1 MMNVDEQLRIIKKG
15 TVEIISEDELIDK
28 LKLGKPLRIK
38 AGFDP
43 TAPDLHLG
51 HTVLLQKLRDFQRLG
66 HEVFFLIGDFT
77 ALIGDPSGRMEARKK
92 MTQEEVLINAK
103 TYERQVF
110 KILDR
115 EKTKIVF
122 NSEWLS
128 KLSFQD
134 VLELTSRYTVAR
146 MLERDD
152 FEKRYKSG
160 KPISIMEFLYP
171 LIQGYDSVEL
181 RADVEIGGTDQK
193 FNLLVGRELQKEY
206 GQKPQ
211 VVITMPLLV
220 GLDGKMKMSKSYN
233 NYIALEDEPNEMF
246 GKIMSIPDE
255 LMYDYFVLLT
265 DRTNEEVEKM
275 KEEVEKYN
283 RNPRD
288 IKLLLAY
295 EITKRFW
302 GEELAKKAQD
312 EFLRVFSKHEIPE
325 DIEVFRFDL
334 SNVRIID
341 ALVSS
346 KLVSSKKEAK
356 RLIMQNAVSING
368 KKVND
373 IDYVISFPGEYIVKV
388 GKKRFMKFI

>member
-295 EITKRFW
+295 EITRRFW

-373 IDYVISFPGEYIVKV
+373 IDYIISFPGEYIVKV
-388 GKKRFMKFI
+388 GKKRFMKFV

>member
-295 EITKRFW
+295 EITRRFW

>member
-1 MMNVDEQLRIIKKG
+1 MGRQ
-15 TVEIISEDELIDK
+15 
-28 LKLGKPLRIK
+28 
-38 AGFDP
+38 
-43 TAPDLHLG
+43 
-51 HTVLLQKLRDFQRLG
+51 LQKSYGL
-66 HEVFFLIGDFT
+66 
-77 ALIGDPSGRMEARKK
+77 KK
-92 MTQEEVLINAK
+92 QQAVLMMP
-103 TYERQVF
+103 
-110 KILDR
+110 IL
-115 EKTKIVF
+115 E
-122 NSEWLS
+122 
-128 KLSFQD
+128 
-134 VLELTSRYTVAR
+134 
-146 MLERDD
+146 
-152 FEKRYKSG
+152 
-160 KPISIMEFLYP
+160 
-171 LIQGYDSVEL
+171 
-181 RADVEIGGTDQK
+181 
-193 FNLLVGRELQKEY
+193 
-206 GQKPQ
+206 
-211 VVITMPLLV
+211 
-220 GLDGKMKMSKSYN
+220 GLDGVQKMSKSLN
-233 NYIALEDEPNEMF
+233 NYIGVTDAPNDMF

-265 DRTNEEVEKM
+265 DRTNEEVKKM
-275 KEEVEKYN
+275 KEDVEKYN
-283 RNPRD
+283 KNPRD

-373 IDYVISFPGEYIVKV
+373 IDYIISFPGEYIVKV

>member
-368 KKVND
+368 KRVND
-373 IDYVISFPGEYIVKV
+373 IDYIISFPGEYIVKV
-388 GKKRFMKFI
+388 GKKRFMKFV

>member
-373 IDYVISFPGEYIVKV
+373 IDYIISFPGEYIVKV
-388 GKKRFMKFI
+388 GKKRFMKFV